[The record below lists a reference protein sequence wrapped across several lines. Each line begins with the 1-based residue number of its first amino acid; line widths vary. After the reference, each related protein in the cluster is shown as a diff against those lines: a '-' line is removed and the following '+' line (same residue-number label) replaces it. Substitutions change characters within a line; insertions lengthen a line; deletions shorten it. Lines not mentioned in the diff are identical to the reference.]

1 MEKSGYDILLDSLLE
16 QDDEID
22 DNSLTKQE
30 RFDIIRSS
38 YVNKEVWNYL
48 SEILKNI
55 KVEILGDYEGT
66 VLELMKK
73 GHLEGWCWETT
84 ETSILF
90 FNDNDYIERGN
101 LIFEKNKRY
110 YHSWICF
117 QFNNEEYAFDPCLDF
132 LCKKSMYSKTF
143 ETEVM
148 GKVNAKQVKNY
159 FIDYITNP
167 PKKEMTPEEEERYER
182 INKMFLRMFGEAAL
196 ERQKDEVVIHDKEDV
211 NAPMYRNGVG
221 YKAEIEQGKVKKL
234 TAHYY
239 MNG

>member
-22 DNSLTKQE
+22 DNSLTQQE
-30 RFDIIRSS
+30 RFDIISSS
-38 YVNKEVWNYL
+38 YVNKEVWKYL
-48 SEILKNI
+48 KEVLKDI
-55 KVEILGDYEGT
+55 KIEILGDYEGT

-73 GHLEGWCWETT
+73 GHLEGWCWQTT

-90 FNDNDYIERGN
+90 FDDNDYIERGN
-101 LIFEKNKRY
+101 LVFEKNKTY

-117 QFNNEEYAFDPCLDF
+117 LFNNEEYVFDPCLDF
-132 LCKKSMYSKTF
+132 VCKKSIYSETF

-148 GKVNAKQVKNY
+148 GKVNAKEVRDY

-182 INKMFLRMFGEAAL
+182 INKMFLRMFGEETL

-221 YKAEIEQGKVKKL
+221 YKAKIEQGKVKKL
-234 TAHYY
+234 IAHYY